1 MLATFTP
8 SINSPGKT
16 ETAGLTV
23 CEVVSVCVACTGGND
38 PDQDTKLET
47 MEAIA
52 SGDTPGDGDGE

>member
-1 MLATFTP
+1 MQL
-8 SINSPGKT
+8 
-16 ETAGLTV
+16 V
-23 CEVVSVCVACTGGND
+23 CNFVAVACTGGND